1 MDKRLFFLLNRAQHK
16 VFSHVDLVCDERFDI
31 SVTQCGVLM
40 FIAKN
45 PGCQAKQVATAMGLN
60 KSALSGLLNRME
72 KKQLIERKACSTDA
86 RAALLYS
93 SASGAAKLAGVKP
106 LLAELNHALT
116 EGFSEAEVEVILRFL
131 NRLIERF

>member
-45 PGCQAKQVATAMGLN
+45 PGCQAKQVAQAMGLN

-72 KKQLIERKACSTDA
+72 KKQLIERKPCQHDA
-86 RAALLYS
+86 RASLLYS
-93 SASGAAKLAGVKP
+93 SDKGLEKLALVKP
-106 LLAELNHALT
+106 LLAELSQALT
-116 EGFSEAEVEVILRFL
+116 EGFSEAEIEVILRFL
-131 NRLIERF
+131 NRLICRF